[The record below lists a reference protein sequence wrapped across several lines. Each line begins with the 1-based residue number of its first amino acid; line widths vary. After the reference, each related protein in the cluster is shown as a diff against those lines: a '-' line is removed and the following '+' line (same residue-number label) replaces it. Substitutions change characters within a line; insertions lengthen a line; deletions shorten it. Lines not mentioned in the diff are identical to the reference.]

1 MKDIGN
7 GLQFRQIK
15 SSISKLDTIEILDFN
30 SLKSL
35 VKNRFGQKGMCVFYL
50 DYKVLIGKY
59 DGEEFIFHED
69 KEFEPRFIQKMR
81 LFNTDR
87 ELLGRELFI
96 WRENKKGF
104 RGRLR
109 IDEKGNEIDVVD
121 ANQVLWGTTS
131 ISRGEFTEISEERG
145 TKLVLPVKDLKVDNS
160 ENRVFILTRNYISY
174 KTHDSTYEQAGYEDC
189 RFVAITDKNRNPY
202 GV

>member
-15 SSISKLDTIEILDFN
+15 SSISKFNIIEIQDFN
-30 SLKSL
+30 SIKSL
-35 VKNRFGQKGMCVFYL
+35 VKDYFGQKGLCVFYL

-59 DGEEFIFHED
+59 DGEDFKFYEN
-69 KEFEPRFIQKMR
+69 KEFEPQFIQKMR

-87 ELLGRELFI
+87 ELFV
-96 WRENKKGF
+96 WKENRNGF

-109 IDEKGNEIDVVD
+109 IDETGNKVDVVD
-121 ANQVLWGTTS
+121 AYQVLWGTKLEF
-131 ISRGEFTEISEERG
+131 RGEFTEISEERG
-145 TKLVLPVKDLKVDNS
+145 TKLVLPVKHLKVDNS
-160 ENRVFILTRNYISY
+160 ENRAFILTRNYISY
-174 KTHDSTYEQAGYEDC
+174 ETYDSTYEQAGYEDC
-189 RFVAITDKNRNPY
+189 RFVSITDKNRNPC

>member
-1 MKDIGN
+1 MKDIYN

-15 SSISKLDTIEILDFN
+15 SSISNLNSIEILDFK

-35 VKNRFGQKGMCVFYL
+35 VKDCFGQKGICIFYL

-59 DGEEFIFHED
+59 DGEDFIFHEE

-81 LFNTDR
+81 LFNID
-87 ELLGRELFI
+87 RELFI
-96 WRENKKGF
+96 WRENRNGF

-109 IDEKGNEIDVVD
+109 IDEPGNETDVVD
-121 ANQVLWGTTS
+121 ANQVLWGTKPEY
-131 ISRGEFTEISEERG
+131 RGEFTEITEERG

-160 ENRVFILTRNYISY
+160 ENRAFILTRNYISY
-174 KTHDSTYEQAGYEDC
+174 KTYDSTYEQAGYEDC
-189 RFVAITDKNRNPY
+189 RFVVFTDKNRHSY